1 MAGGLAH
8 HHAAAE
14 EPKAVK
20 RASAFKIGK
29 HGRASRTEPNV
40 GSLRPDQQG
49 FMHHFSSEASEVTNL
64 LDDSKMEEL
73 RKAEAKA
80 SKRAMDWARA
90 GAQREGFSEIAWREG
105 LYNFPIPLWY
115 RAAAIWCRHL
125 LRTAL
130 FEALING
137 TILLLQFVLF
147 VTICMEPGGGRP
159 DQPALYAAGKA
170 VDHFAALVFFCEI
183 VIRGVAE
190 GPRPLHFFLGP
201 DRLENVFD
209 LGVAVAT
216 VVIVLEGHGAMI
228 VVQMLRILRL
238 MKFLNNYSATRVIVR
253 GMYSGLRATG
263 AIMTLLFIIMYV
275 YAILGVR
282 AFRHNDPVHF
292 GTVQQAML
300 TLFVISTLNDWQTI
314 YLVNYHGCDKMYQ
327 HEHDPTL
334 ADFYG
339 SDSDRKFSTKLGTF
353 YNDRCDRSE
362 ASPVTAQI
370 YFYSFTMLTAFVVF
384 SLFVSVIEM
393 GMFETMEELEAE
405 AREAAAELK
414 DAPALSKLPSLRGSI
429 EMARAS
435 VSDQVGCDDST
446 DHVQRHRAKH
456 RTADFASITKGAGL
470 QVDALGSDAPA
481 DAGGDARDTR
491 DAIELYLDGPRS
503 FEFRAALRRLYE
515 ADPDMPLDEG
525 GGARFVIAVNAA
537 CNSAAFQNTV
547 TFAIIVACAVQGVDA
562 NRVAEGGAT
571 GAAIFY
577 TEIAICVVF
586 VAECALK
593 ILSHGA
599 RPWRYLY
606 SSWNC
611 FDFAVV
617 AFTLVAYL
625 PGMSGLPAISMLRLL
640 RLLKLVRSYPALH
653 VAVQSLLRAFKQV
666 VYVGVVMALINFN
679 LAVVGMHLFR
689 GNDPGRFGTLAAAMV
704 SIWGVSTLDAWDAA
718 LYTNMY
724 GCERYG
730 YPHGGRAC
738 NDATAY
744 GWIAVAYFVFIVII
758 GGLVLPTVLIGII
771 SIAFEESTEEMRLE
785 SLANGVIDS
794 MKARVLDWDAGPR
807 ILSEMKHLE
816 AGYRALAA
824 EQSRALGFGGDD
836 EETVAASGLDEEVI
850 LALCHFVL
858 DRHTHWLDE
867 KTLTMMVHALDEQHD
882 KRYKLPQL
890 LWILFFT
897 AKLQIDA
904 EEGALLETSRQ
915 SHGSKLDVSALSG
928 LDDEAE
934 DSKCSM
940 LDDVVAGFMP
950 GVSKLPSL
958 PPSPTLPSMPPSP
971 TLPFALP
978 SLPEDAVPA
987 AFGLPEDLEVDAP
1000 PQRTHAVLDEARRLG
1015 SFFCSSEPD
1024 ARPLSPSLFS
1034 GVPTELPPKMSATI

>member
-1 MAGGLAH
+1 MVAGGLAH
-8 HHAAAE
+8 HHVAAE

-29 HGRASRTEPNV
+29 HGRTSRTEPNV

-263 AIMTLLFIIMYV
+263 AIMTLLFMIMYV

-405 AREAAAELK
+405 AREAAAELE
-414 DAPALSKLPSLRGSI
+414 DAPEFGQDHPNQWSTRSAATRPRTPAATRGTRGTPSAPRRAEELR
-429 EMARAS
+429 
-435 VSDQVGCDDST
+435 V
-446 DHVQRHRAKH
+446 
-456 RTADFASITKGAGL
+456 
-470 QVDALGSDAPA
+470 P
-481 DAGGDARDTR
+481 
-491 DAIELYLDGPRS
+491 
-503 FEFRAALRRLYE
+503 AALRRLYE

-525 GGARFVIAVNAA
+525 GGARFVIAVNAV
-537 CNSAAFQNTV
+537 CSSAAFQNAV

-744 GWIAVAYFVFIVII
+744 GWIAVGYFVFI
-758 GGLVLPTVLIGII
+758 
-771 SIAFEESTEEMRLE
+771 ESTEEMRLE

-836 EETVAASGLDEEVI
+836 EETVAASGLDEE
-850 LALCHFVL
+850 
-858 DRHTHWLDE
+858 
-867 KTLTMMVHALDEQHD
+867 HD

-928 LDDEAE
+928 LDDETE

-950 GVSKLPSL
+950 GMSKLPSL

-978 SLPEDAVPA
+978 
-987 AFGLPEDLEVDAP
+987 
-1000 PQRTHAVLDEARRLG
+1000 
-1015 SFFCSSEPD
+1015 CSSEPD
-1024 ARPLSPSLFS
+1024 ARRPLSPSLFS

>member
-1 MAGGLAH
+1 MVAGGLAH
-8 HHAAAE
+8 HHVAAE

-29 HGRASRTEPNV
+29 HGRTSRTEPNV

-80 SKRAMDWARA
+80 
-90 GAQREGFSEIAWREG
+90 
-105 LYNFPIPLWY
+105 
-115 RAAAIWCRHL
+115 
-125 LRTAL
+125 TAL

-190 GPRPLHFFLGP
+190 GPRPLHFFSGP
-201 DRLENVFD
+201 TGSNVFD

-238 MKFLNNYSATRVIVR
+238 MKFLNNYSATLVIVR
-253 GMYSGLRATG
+253 ACTGLRATG
-263 AIMTLLFIIMYV
+263 AIMTLLFMIMYV

-405 AREAAAELK
+405 AREAAAELE
-414 DAPALSKLPSLRGSI
+414 DAPEFGQDHPNQWL
-429 EMARAS
+429 
-435 VSDQVGCDDST
+435 VGCDDST

-525 GGARFVIAVNAA
+525 GGARFVIAVNAV
-537 CNSAAFQNTV
+537 CNSAAFQNAV

-599 RPWRYLY
+599 RPWRYFY

-758 GGLVLPTVLIGII
+758 GALVLPTVLIGII

-816 AGYRALAA
+816 AGYPRARRGA
-824 EQSRALGFGGDD
+824 
-836 EETVAASGLDEEVI
+836 VI
-850 LALCHFVL
+850 LALCRFVL
-858 DRHTHWLDE
+858 DHHTHWLDE

-950 GVSKLPSL
+950 GMSKLPSL

-1034 GVPTELPPKMSATI
+1034 GVPTAPPPKMSATI

>member
-1 MAGGLAH
+1 MVAGGLAH
-8 HHAAAE
+8 HHVAAE

-29 HGRASRTEPNV
+29 HGRTSRTEPNV

-90 GAQREGFSEIAWREG
+90 GAQSEGFSEIAWREG

-190 GPRPLHFFLGP
+190 GPRPLHFFLLGP

-238 MKFLNNYSATRVIVR
+238 MKFLNNYSATR
-253 GMYSGLRATG
+253 
-263 AIMTLLFIIMYV
+263 
-275 YAILGVR
+275 
-282 AFRHNDPVHF
+282 
-292 GTVQQAML
+292 QAML

-405 AREAAAELK
+405 AREAAAELE
-414 DAPALSKLPSLRGSI
+414 DAPSL
-429 EMARAS
+429 
-435 VSDQVGCDDST
+435 VGCDDST

-525 GGARFVIAVNAA
+525 GGARFVIAVNAV
-537 CNSAAFQNTV
+537 CSSAFQNAV

-653 VAVQSLLRAFKQV
+653 GAVQSLLRAFKQV

-850 LALCHFVL
+850 LALCRFVL
-858 DRHTHWLDE
+858 DHHTHWLDE

-978 SLPEDAVPA
+978 
-987 AFGLPEDLEVDAP
+987 
-1000 PQRTHAVLDEARRLG
+1000 
-1015 SFFCSSEPD
+1015 CSSEPD